1 MLQMHE
7 PNYLFVVIISF
18 MMVKEQE
25 IKLIIYN
32 MMNYLDLST
41 KYLLLSQCNKTVAY
55 IGQKMATEEHLR
67 FIDAWI
73 TLKEELTSLA
83 FTEMSS

>member
-18 MMVKEQE
+18 MMVKEKE

-32 MMNYLDLST
+32 MMNYLYLST
-41 KYLLLSQCNKTVAY
+41 KYLFC
-55 IGQKMATEEHLR
+55 
-67 FIDAWI
+67 
-73 TLKEELTSLA
+73 
-83 FTEMSS
+83 